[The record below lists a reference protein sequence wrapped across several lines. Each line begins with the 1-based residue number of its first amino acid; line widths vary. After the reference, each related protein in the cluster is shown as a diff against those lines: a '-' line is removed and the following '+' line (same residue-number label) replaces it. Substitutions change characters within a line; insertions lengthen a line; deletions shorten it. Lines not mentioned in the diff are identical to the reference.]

1 MHNLPSWQGLAV
13 IRWQSVL
20 VVMLAFGL
28 VFSTATQLR
37 VENYPIGIG
46 EFLLLIWLFG
56 CLFVGKF
63 TLSPAFIALLL
74 LSTAGMVLLGAGY
87 ILSQHPTGSMR
98 PPALRDV
105 LAYGFCVVLA
115 LSFTRLPEKSLYTLL
130 YGMVCAFLL
139 SVLLA
144 FGLGVVASEWSGL
157 NAWFWDVRWQNLSIN
172 PNQFALLVLP
182 FPFIVL
188 HLILR
193 HQCSL
198 PILFVLIFVFLLALT
213 LGALSRSDALALA
226 WMGGS
231 LLSSMVLMRMSK
243 ASFNFNASTG
253 ILSSVGISAILISVM
268 FLISAWNVMDGLLI
282 DSVINFLKADLD
294 PIYLPQSP
302 SIPQIPSDP
311 EVVQVGSRVMLW
323 LNAIEVIRHSPLIGM
338 GPGAHSGF
346 AQPFGGVE
354 AHNTFL
360 DWGTQAGLLGLA
372 ALIGYVVWLSYQVA
386 RSGKHELAAM
396 LFALYFFSMFHHI
409 LRQPI
414 FWILPLLALGL
425 AVSNSHK
432 ISR

>member
-1 MHNLPSWQGLAV
+1 MHNLSSWQGLAV
-13 IRWQSVL
+13 IRWHPVL
-20 VVMLAFGL
+20 VAVLAFGL

-37 VENYPIGIG
+37 LDNYPIGVG
-46 EFLLLIWLFG
+46 ELILLVWLFS

-63 TLSPAFIALLL
+63 SLSSVFIALLL
-74 LSTAGMVLLGAGY
+74 LSLTGMLLLWAGY
-87 ILSQHPTGSMR
+87 IFSQHPTESMR

-193 HQCSL
+193 HHCSL
-198 PILFVLIFVFLLALT
+198 PNLFVLIFVFLLALT

-231 LLSSMVLMRMSK
+231 LLSSMVLIQMSK
-243 ASFNFNASTG
+243 ASFHFNGSAG
-253 ILSSVGISAILISVM
+253 LLSSAGISAILIAVM
-268 FLISAWNVMDGLLI
+268 FLVSAWHIIDGLLI
-282 DSVINFLKADLD
+282 DSVINFLRSDLD
-294 PIYLPQSP
+294 PVYFPQSP
-302 SIPQIPSDP
+302 SIHQIPSDA

-323 LNAIEVIRHSPLIGM
+323 LNAIEVIRYSPLIGM

-346 AQPFGGVE
+346 TQPFGGVE

-360 DWGTQAGLLGLA
+360 DWGTQAGLLGLG
-372 ALIGYVVWLSYQVA
+372 ALICYVVWLSYQVA
-386 RSGKHELAAM
+386 RSGKHELTAM
-396 LFALYFFSMFHHI
+396 LFALYFFAMFHHI